1 MPTFEHYQHLRRPE
15 RWRVVRQ
22 GSWFPAARNW
32 VFIGTTSR
40 VQPDVLKDLERNGG
54 FADYMNRSPE
64 QITPDDIVAER
75 P

>member
-1 MPTFEHYQHLRRPE
+1 M
-15 RWRVVRQ
+15 
-22 GSWFPAARNW
+22 
-32 VFIGTTSR
+32 FIGTTSR